1 MFNRKKAAPR
11 PAVNGFS
18 SLIAD
23 NLSVQ
28 GDLEFSDGL
37 KVDGRIRGRVSFKP
51 GTTSLL
57 AVSVNGVVEGDVSSY
72 DALIDGTI
80 IGDLRVEHLLELH
93 SNARVSGNITYR
105 QLSMENGAVVE
116 GTLRRL
122 DEGAAVLEL
131 PQPAAALLPQSP
143 EASERS

>member
-1 MFNRKKAAPR
+1 MFNRKKAVPR

-23 NLSVQ
+23 NLAVQ
-28 GDLEFSDGL
+28 GDLEFSEGL
-37 KVDGRIRGRVSFKP
+37 KIDGRVQGSVSFKP

-57 AVSVNGVVEGDVSSY
+57 ALSVNGVVEGDVNSY

-80 IGDLRVEHLLELH
+80 VGDLRVEHLLELH
-93 SNARVSGNITYR
+93 SNARVRGNITYR

-122 DEGAAVLEL
+122 DEATAVLEL
-131 PQPAAALLPQSP
+131 PQPTTTALPSATSGQS
-143 EASERS
+143 

>member
-23 NLSVQ
+23 NLAVQ
-28 GDLEFSDGL
+28 GDLEFSEGL
-37 KVDGRIRGRVSFKP
+37 KVDGRVRGSVRFKP

-57 AVSVNGVVEGDVSSY
+57 ALSVNGVVEGDVRSY

-80 IGDLRVEHLLELH
+80 VGDLHVEHLLELH
-93 SNARVSGNITYR
+93 SNARIRGNITYR

-116 GTLRRL
+116 GTLHRL
-122 DEGAAVLEL
+122 DEAAPVLEL
-131 PQPAAALLPQSP
+131 PQPGPAALPAETSEQS
-143 EASERS
+143 

>member
-23 NLSVQ
+23 NLAVQ
-28 GDLEFSDGL
+28 GDLEFSEGL
-37 KVDGRIRGRVSFKP
+37 KIDGRVQGSVSFKP

-57 AVSVNGVVEGDVSSY
+57 ALSVNGVVEGDVSSY

-80 IGDLRVEHLLELH
+80 VGDLRVEHLLELH
-93 SNARVSGNITYR
+93 SNARVRGNITYR

-122 DEGAAVLEL
+122 DEATPVLEL
-131 PQPAAALLPQSP
+131 PQPITTALPSATSEQS
-143 EASERS
+143 